1 MAACVAASALPL
13 RPAPP
18 RAGGRVD
25 TPTHRATR
33 RVHARASA
41 AEKADPA
48 AFVCDDRG
56 ACASVD
62 EMKEKEQNA
71 VETRR
76 ALKEWGAVVNAL
88 AEGDQTVIFRKGG
101 LKDGKGGFK
110 LESRQ
115 FGLFPTVYH
124 PKELDGTVSTEA
136 SKKFVDAKVPD
147 MKRGEE
153 VPISVVAE
161 VTGAWV
167 THDASVLDA
176 LSDHHVW
183 SRDVLES
190 RLSWKPDTPIT
201 VLELRAKKL
210 PAPRVHALPPD
221 LEKYGGCKSW
231 IDLPFSVSSDDYDD
245 DALSPDNIE
254 TTVGDTVSSA
264 QSSGALDSTIA
275 SEASAA
281 GVTSAIAS
289 VSATS
294 VTTSSTTDTDAPN
307 SLTPV
312 PSPPEDTEKGEIPTY
327 LLIAIPV
334 GLLIVCG
341 CCVAMACKSKQAS
354 PKASM
359 SPMTQTQ
366 QGSAVV

>member
-1 MAACVAASALPL
+1 MAACVAASALRL

-18 RAGGRVD
+18 RAGCRVD
-25 TPTHRATR
+25 NPTHRATR
-33 RVHARASA
+33 RAHVARASA

-62 EMKEKEQNA
+62 EMKEKELNA

-210 PAPRVHALPPD
+210 PAPR
-221 LEKYGGCKSW
+221 
-231 IDLPFSVSSDDYDD
+231 
-245 DALSPDNIE
+245 LS
-254 TTVGDTVSSA
+254 
-264 QSSGALDSTIA
+264 
-275 SEASAA
+275 
-281 GVTSAIAS
+281 
-289 VSATS
+289 
-294 VTTSSTTDTDAPN
+294 
-307 SLTPV
+307 
-312 PSPPEDTEKGEIPTY
+312 
-327 LLIAIPV
+327 LIHI
-334 GLLIVCG
+334 
-341 CCVAMACKSKQAS
+341 
-354 PKASM
+354 
-359 SPMTQTQ
+359 
-366 QGSAVV
+366 

>member
-231 IDLPFSVSSDDYDD
+231 IDLPFSVPVKGEEPAPALTD
-245 DALSPDNIE
+245 DAFCERQRALR
-254 TTVGDTVSSA
+254 SA
-264 QSSGALDSTIA
+264 LAEVDHAGFRECRRRGRVTQPRVLRNGEERNGSCVPGRCPVARPGGG
-275 SEASAA
+275 ASAGGCGFA
-281 GVTSAIAS
+281 NVRRDFAIRHRL
-289 VSATS
+289 V
-294 VTTSSTTDTDAPN
+294 
-307 SLTPV
+307 PV
-312 PSPPEDTEKGEIPTY
+312 CLY
-327 LLIAIPV
+327 RV
-334 GLLIVCG
+334 G
-341 CCVAMACKSKQAS
+341 KN
-354 PKASM
+354 
-359 SPMTQTQ
+359 
-366 QGSAVV
+366 

>member
-1 MAACVAASALPL
+1 MAACVAASALRL

-18 RAGGRVD
+18 RAGCRVD
-25 TPTHRATR
+25 NPTHRATR
-33 RVHARASA
+33 RVHVARASA

-201 VLELRAKKL
+201 MLELRAKKL

-231 IDLPFSVSSDDYDD
+231 K
-245 DALSPDNIE
+245 E
-254 TTVGDTVSSA
+254 
-264 QSSGALDSTIA
+264 GASIGARRGGPRGFFRRQRRRRGRVTQPRVLRNGEERNGA
-275 SEASAA
+275 RVPERCPVARPGGGASAGGCGFA
-281 GVTSAIAS
+281 NVRRDFAIRHRL
-289 VSATS
+289 V
-294 VTTSSTTDTDAPN
+294 
-307 SLTPV
+307 PV
-312 PSPPEDTEKGEIPTY
+312 CPY
-327 LLIAIPV
+327 RV
-334 GLLIVCG
+334 G
-341 CCVAMACKSKQAS
+341 KN
-354 PKASM
+354 
-359 SPMTQTQ
+359 
-366 QGSAVV
+366 

>member
-1 MAACVAASALPL
+1 MSVTPASTIEWHSVRSMWGYRGLFAICLDAM
-13 RPAPP
+13 PAPTP
-18 RAGGRVD
+18 APTPKP
-25 TPTHRATR
+25 TPT
-33 RVHARASA
+33 
-41 AEKADPA
+41 PA
-48 AFVCDDRG
+48 LV
-56 ACASVD
+56 
-62 EMKEKEQNA
+62 
-71 VETRR
+71 
-76 ALKEWGAVVNAL
+76 
-88 AEGDQTVIFRKGG
+88 
-101 LKDGKGGFK
+101 
-110 LESRQ
+110 
-115 FGLFPTVYH
+115 PTVHGGSMSTTVTVAVGLSGIACSEYG
-124 PKELDGTVSTEA
+124 EDEESVLVSAMVSTLGSVMSIDSSA
-136 SKKFVDAKVPD
+136 FDDTTCSDSRRRR
-147 MKRGEE
+147 RGLLQTD
-153 VPISVVAE
+153 SVSIA
-161 VTGAWV
+161 
-167 THDASVLDA
+167 
-176 LSDHHVW
+176 
-183 SRDVLES
+183 
-190 RLSWKPDTPIT
+190 
-201 VLELRAKKL
+201 
-210 PAPRVHALPPD
+210 
-221 LEKYGGCKSW
+221 
-231 IDLPFSVSSDDYDD
+231 LPFSVSSDDYDD

>member
-1 MAACVAASALPL
+1 MLNFQRQHARSPAISMAACVAASALPL

-62 EMKEKEQNA
+62 EMKEKELNA

-147 MKRGEE
+147 MKEAGRC
-153 VPISVVAE
+153 PSSVVAE

-190 RLSWKPDTPIT
+190 RARGSPTPRSPCSNS
-201 VLELRAKKL
+201 E
-210 PAPRVHALPPD
+210 PR
-221 LEKYGGCKSW
+221 
-231 IDLPFSVSSDDYDD
+231 
-245 DALSPDNIE
+245 N
-254 TTVGDTVSSA
+254 
-264 QSSGALDSTIA
+264 SGAA
-275 SEASAA
+275 RPRAAA
-281 GVTSAIAS
+281 GPGKVRRMQELDRPAVLGA
-289 VSATS
+289 
-294 VTTSSTTDTDAPN
+294 
-307 SLTPV
+307 
-312 PSPPEDTEKGEIPTY
+312 G
-327 LLIAIPV
+327 
-334 GLLIVCG
+334 
-341 CCVAMACKSKQAS
+341 
-354 PKASM
+354 
-359 SPMTQTQ
+359 
-366 QGSAVV
+366 QGRGTRARARGRRLS

>member
-1 MAACVAASALPL
+1 MAACVAASALRL
-13 RPAPP
+13 RPAPGA
-18 RAGGRVD
+18 RGCRVD
-25 TPTHRATR
+25 NPTHRATR
-33 RVHARASA
+33 RVHVARASA

-62 EMKEKEQNA
+62 EMKEKELNA

-231 IDLPFSVSSDDYDD
+231 IDLPFSVPVKGEEPAPALAD
-245 DALSPDNIE
+245 DAFRERQRALRSALAEVDHAGFSVAN
-254 TTVGDTVSSA
+254 VG
-264 QSSGALDSTIA
+264 
-275 SEASAA
+275 
-281 GVTSAIAS
+281 
-289 VSATS
+289 
-294 VTTSSTTDTDAPN
+294 
-307 SLTPV
+307 
-312 PSPPEDTEKGEIPTY
+312 
-327 LLIAIPV
+327 
-334 GLLIVCG
+334 
-341 CCVAMACKSKQAS
+341 
-354 PKASM
+354 
-359 SPMTQTQ
+359 
-366 QGSAVV
+366 AVDV

>member
-210 PAPRVHALPPD
+210 PAPRVHALLPD

-231 IDLPFSVSSDDYDD
+231 IDLPFSVPVKGEEPAPALAD
-245 DALSPDNIE
+245 DAFRE
-254 TTVGDTVSSA
+254 R
-264 QSSGALDSTIA
+264 QRALDRRSPRWTTRVFPSRMSAPWTCDAAARA
-275 SEASAA
+275 SERRGTERVVRAWEVPGSASGRWRVGG
-281 GVTSAIAS
+281 GVRFRERSERFRYSTSSSSRLS
-289 VSATS
+289 VSRR
-294 VTTSSTTDTDAPN
+294 
-307 SLTPV
+307 
-312 PSPPEDTEKGEIPTY
+312 
-327 LLIAIPV
+327 
-334 GLLIVCG
+334 
-341 CCVAMACKSKQAS
+341 
-354 PKASM
+354 
-359 SPMTQTQ
+359 
-366 QGSAVV
+366 